1 MLRWSSQE
9 TQTPLD
15 LAGIADPSVDPLIP
29 GSRHL
34 VDFVG
39 AVVDGSG
46 DITAARQAV
55 AAAVGEA
62 GAVRAALVMG
72 NFEMMNRLADGVGI
86 PVGRSRMASEA
97 DLITTLGLDGIVH

>member
-39 AVVDGSG
+39 AVVDGLG
-46 DITAARQAV
+46 DVTAAREAV
-55 AAAVGEA
+55 AGSVGEV
-62 GAVRAALVMG
+62 GTIRAALVMG
-72 NFEMMNRLADGVGI
+72 NFEMMNRVADGVGI

-97 DLITTLGLDGIVH
+97 DLITTLGIDAIAH